1 MIQKWIILIAFV
13 LSGLR
18 GESDTLVI
26 TITINDVPLAVE
38 ENIVP
43 TEFHT
48 YSAFPNPFNNVVL
61 LKWDIPN
68 ETNFSVSIFDVLGRQ
83 VWFENWGTLSNATL
97 KVISP
102 DGTVSTFMSERG
114 TPRVSLRDLKSVEDG
129 VYKYDLS
136 AATDEV
142 IKVDTELN
150 NGRGKAQRDTMFKPF
165 SMGGIFFVTRGAI
178 SQKELLLEE

>member
-26 TITINDVPLAVE
+26 TITIEDVPLAVE

-48 YSAFPNPFNNVVL
+48 YSAFPNPFNNVVV
-61 LKWDIPN
+61 LKWDISN

-83 VWFENWGTLSNATL
+83 VWFKNCG
-97 KVISP
+97 KVMPGQYSIRWNGK
-102 DGTVSTFMSERG
+102 DIYYQTVS
-114 TPRVSLRDLKSVEDG
+114 
-129 VYKYDLS
+129 
-136 AATDEV
+136 
-142 IKVDTELN
+142 
-150 NGRGKAQRDTMFKPF
+150 
-165 SMGGIFFVTRGAI
+165 GGIYFVRTRTGENVTQ
-178 SQKELLLEE
+178 QKILFLK